1 MCWTVSMT
9 PQSKLAEE
17 DIPVFKIVRRNLK
30 AYYRNF
36 HYSIGEV
43 FKTEISVPMYSPC
56 KVFYIEEGFHS
67 YSNQECKTAI
77 TETLSEPIIT
87 VFHMFHGE
95 LYRLDSYIDACILE
109 CVIPKGSI
117 YYINPRGEYVS
128 DKIKPI
134 KVKCV
139 G

>member
-1 MCWTVSMT
+1 MT

-17 DIPVFKIVRRNLK
+17 DIPVFKIVKRNLT

-95 LYRLDSYIDACILE
+95 LYRLDAYMDACILE

-117 YYINPRGEYVS
+117 YYLNHKGEYVS
-128 DKIKPI
+128 NKIKPV

>member
-1 MCWTVSMT
+1 MCWVTSKT

-17 DIPVFKIVRRNLK
+17 DISVFKIVRRHLQ
-30 AYYRNF
+30 AYYQDF
-36 HYSIGEV
+36 QYSIGEV
-43 FKTEISVPMYSPC
+43 FKTEMSVPLFSPC

-67 YSNQECKTAI
+67 YSNQECKTAF

-87 VFHMFHGE
+87 VFHVFHGE
-95 LYRLDSYIDACILE
+95 LHRLDSYVDGCILE
-109 CVIPKGSI
+109 CVIPKGSV
-117 YYINPRGEYVS
+117 YYKNPRGEYVS

-134 KVKCV
+134 KICV